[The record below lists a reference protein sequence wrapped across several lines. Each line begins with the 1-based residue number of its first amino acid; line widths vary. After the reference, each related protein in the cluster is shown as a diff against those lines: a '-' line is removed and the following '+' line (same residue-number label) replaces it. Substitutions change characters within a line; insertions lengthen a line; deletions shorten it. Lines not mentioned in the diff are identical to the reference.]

1 MYIEKVIYL
10 LRIGI
15 LILNKFSEI
24 FWVFKKKRKLECVFG
39 RG

>member
-1 MYIEKVIYL
+1 MYVEKIVYL

-24 FWVFKKKRKLECVFG
+24 FWIFKKKTGVCIW
-39 RG
+39 

>member
-1 MYIEKVIYL
+1 MYVEKIVYL

-24 FWVFKKKRKLECVFG
+24 FWIFKKKRKPECVFG
-39 RG
+39 RE